1 MLKNITLGQY
11 YPGDSIIHR
20 MDPRV
25 KLLATLVYIICV
37 FLFQGLIGWILLTA
51 ILIFLTKLSGV
62 PFRMMAKGVRALWPL
77 LAITAFFNLFFTQGE
92 DLWRVGVIHI
102 TDAGLHQAI
111 FYALR
116 LVYLIMGSSVMTLT
130 TSPNK
135 LTDGLEK
142 GLSWLSRIGVPVHE
156 IALMMSIALRFIP
169 ILGEEAEKIKK
180 AQLARGADF
189 DEGNVIRRALALIP
203 ILVPLFVSA
212 FGRAQDLSQA
222 MDARCYHGGEG
233 RTKLHPLVYEKRDRI
248 GYLLIAVMLV
258 VFILLRIRDFPLPF

>member
-11 YPGDSIIHR
+11 YPGDSVIHK

-25 KLLATLVYIICV
+25 KLVATLAYIVCV
-37 FLFQGLIGWILLTA
+37 FLFRGLCGWILLTA
-51 ILIFLTKLSGV
+51 ILVGLTLLSGI
-62 PFRMMAKGVRALWPL
+62 PFRMMWKGVRALWPL
-77 LAITAFFNLFFTQGE
+77 LAITAFFNLFFTQGT

-116 LVYLIMGSSVMTLT
+116 LIYLIMGSSLMTLT

-135 LTDGLEK
+135 LTDGMEK
-142 GLSWLSRIGVPVHE
+142 GLRAFSAIGVPVHE

-180 AQLARGADF
+180 AQLARGAHF
-189 DEGNVIRRALALIP
+189 DEGNIIRRALGLIP

-222 MDARCYHGGEG
+222 MDARCYHGGAG
-233 RTKLHPLVYEKRDRI
+233 RTKLHPLVYERRDRI
-248 GYLLIAVMLV
+248 GYVLTGVMVAVFV
-258 VFILLRIRDFPLPF
+258 LLRIKDVPLPF

>member
-11 YPGDSIIHR
+11 YPGNSIIHR

-25 KLLATLVYIICV
+25 KLLATLAYIICV
-37 FLFQGLIGWILLTA
+37 FLFCGTIGWILLTA
-51 ILIFLTKLSGV
+51 ILVILTALSGV
-62 PFRMMAKGVRALWPL
+62 PARLMWKGVRALWPL
-77 LAITAFFNLFFTQGE
+77 LVITAFFNLFFTQGE
-92 DLWRVGVIHI
+92 MLWQFGILHI

-111 FYALR
+111 LYALR
-116 LVYLIMGSSVMTLT
+116 LIYLIMGSSLMTLT

-142 GLSWLSRIGVPVHE
+142 GLRGLAAIGVPVHE
-156 IALMMSIALRFIP
+156 IALMMSISLRFIP

-189 DEGNVIRRALALIP
+189 DEGNVIRRALGLIP
-203 ILVPLFVSA
+203 ILIPLFVSA

-222 MDARCYHGGEG
+222 MDARCYHGGAG
-233 RTKLHPLVYEKRDRI
+233 RTKLHPLVYEKRDHI
-248 GYLLIAVMLV
+248 GYLLTGIMVV
-258 VFILLRIRDFPLPF
+258 VFVLLRRIDLPLPF